1 MCGGVGKT
9 FRYLPQF
16 LVVVVLR
23 GLDKL
28 QLCLQFGNVREEIS
42 LNDLC
47 QCLCACVCECVCVC
61 VCVAT
66 GGGGGGGYDDL
77 FNPEYKGLT

>member
-47 QCLCACVCECVCVC
+47 QCLCACVVCVC
-61 VCVAT
+61 VW
-66 GGGGGGGYDDL
+66 GGGPGYDDL
-77 FNPEYKGLT
+77 LNPEYKGLT